1 MRPAEELRV
10 WLSWRSCIPKGLQDS
25 SPLGDG
31 LKVSYHLAWNGQGV
45 PIMLR
50 RKREEKSKNAGPICA
65 AVLTLAAA
73 GMLAACGQ
81 KTAADGAGAAPA
93 MPVQV
98 QIAQAVKIPLTTE
111 YLSIL
116 KSRHSAAINPQVEG
130 QITKIFVKSGDRVNA
145 GAPLLQIDP
154 LKQEATVNSQEA
166 TRAAQEANR
175 RLAQIS
181 LERAKKLYAAGVI
194 SKQDLDNAQS
204 NFDAVDAQ
212 VKALEEQV
220 KQQKVELHYYTVS
233 APMEG
238 IVGDIPVRMGD
249 RVTVST
255 LLTTV
260 DEPGALEA
268 YVYVPADRAKEL
280 KLGLPVRLL
289 DENGTAI
296 ANTRITFISPQ
307 VETDTQ
313 TILAK
318 ATAENTQG
326 RLRIAQQV
334 RAEITWETHEGPVVP
349 VLAVNRING
358 QFFAFLAVSDS
369 KGTVARQKKLTLGDT
384 LGNNYVVLDGLKPGD
399 HLIVNGTQFL
409 QDGLPVTE
417 QIQKPDTGIETNSG
431 KTPAAR

>member
-1 MRPAEELRV
+1 
-10 WLSWRSCIPKGLQDS
+10 
-25 SPLGDG
+25 
-31 LKVSYHLAWNGQGV
+31 
-45 PIMLR
+45 MLR
-50 RKREEKSKNAGPICA
+50 HNREEKSKTYSRNGALSLALLLTAGA
-65 AVLTLAAA
+65 LA
-73 GMLAACGQ
+73 GCGQ
-81 KTAADGAGAAPA
+81 KTAADSPGAGAPPA

-98 QIAQAVKIPLTTE
+98 QIAQAVKIPQTTE

-130 QITKIFVKSGDRVNA
+130 QITKIFVKSGDQVKA

-175 RLAQIS
+175 RLAQVS

-220 KQQKVELHYYTVS
+220 KQQKVELRYYTVS
-233 APMEG
+233 APMNG

-268 YVYVPADRAKEL
+268 YIYLPADRAKEL
-280 KLGLPVRLL
+280 RLGLPVRLL
-289 DENGTAI
+289 DENGNAA

-318 ATAENTQG
+318 ATVENSHAK
-326 RLRIAQQV
+326 LRIAQQV
-334 RAEITWETHEGPVVP
+334 RAEVTWGTHEGPVVP

-358 QFFAFLAVSDS
+358 QFFVFLAVTEG
-369 KGTVARQKKLTLGDT
+369 KGAVARQKKLTLGDT
-384 LGNNYVVLDGLKPGD
+384 FGNSYAVLDGLKAGD
-399 HLIVNGTQFL
+399 HLIVSGTQFL
-409 QDGLPVTE
+409 QDGFPVAE
-417 QIQKPDTGIETNSG
+417 QIQKPDANGETGTG
-431 KTPAAR
+431 KNPATR

>member
-1 MRPAEELRV
+1 
-10 WLSWRSCIPKGLQDS
+10 
-25 SPLGDG
+25 
-31 LKVSYHLAWNGQGV
+31 
-45 PIMLR
+45 MLR
-50 RKREEKSKNAGPICA
+50 HNWEEKSKIYNRDCA
-65 AVLTLAAA
+65 LILA
-73 GMLAACGQ
+73 MLAAGTLTGCGQ
-81 KTAADGAGAAPA
+81 KTAADAPGGAPPA

-98 QIAQAVKIPLTTE
+98 QIAHAVKIPQTTE

-116 KSRHSAAINPQVEG
+116 KSRHSAVINPQVEG
-130 QITKIFVKSGDRVNA
+130 QIIKIFVKSGDRVKA
-145 GAPLLQIDP
+145 GEPLLQIDP

-212 VKALEEQV
+212 VKALDEQV
-220 KQQKVELHYYTVS
+220 RQQKVELRYYTVS

-280 KLGLPVRLL
+280 RLGLPVRLL
-289 DENGTAI
+289 GENGDTL
-296 ANTRITFISPQ
+296 ANTRITFVSPQ

-318 ATAENTQG
+318 ATVENPQAK
-326 RLRIAQQV
+326 LRIAQQV
-334 RAEITWETHEGPVVP
+334 RAEITWGTHEGPVVP

-358 QFFAFLAVSDS
+358 QFFVFLAVSEGKD
-369 KGTVARQKKLTLGDT
+369 TVARQKKLTLGDT
-384 LGNNYVVLDGLKPGD
+384 FGNNFVVLDGLKPGD
-399 HLIVNGTQFL
+399 HLIVSGTQFL
-409 QDGLPVTE
+409 QDGFPVAE
-417 QIQKPDTGIETNSG
+417 QIQKSDVGTETGAG
-431 KTPAAR
+431 KNPAAR